1 MDTLTHDD
9 IRDAVRARYG
19 TIADTRGATTPSAEA
34 SCCGS
39 PSSDADS
46 SSCCGGTAMATL
58 DMKAHAYGYSA
69 EDTNAVPQ
77 GSNLGLGCGNPIALA
92 SLRPGETV
100 LDLGS
105 GAGFDCF
112 LAARAV
118 GGAGRVI
125 GVDMTHEMLRKARA
139 NAAQGGYTQVEFRLG
154 EIEHLPVADASV
166 DVVIS
171 NCVIN
176 LSPEKVQVF
185 REALR
190 VLKPGGRLA
199 VSDVVA
205 TAPFPPEVQHDLALR
220 AGCVAGA
227 SFLDDLEGMLTD
239 AGFVDIRI
247 QPKDESKTFIR
258 EWVPGTNIADY
269 LISATIEAV
278 KP

>member
-9 IRDAVRARYG
+9 IRTAVRARYG
-19 TIADTRGATTPSAEA
+19 TIAETRGASAPPTEVSCCDSTPSDT
-34 SCCGS
+34 GS
-39 PSSDADS
+39 L
-46 SSCCGGTAMATL
+46 SCCGGTTTTL

-69 EDTNAVPQ
+69 ADTSAVPT
-77 GSNLGLGCGNPIALA
+77 GANLGLGCGNPIALA

-118 GGAGRVI
+118 GETGRVI

-139 NAAQGGYTQVEFRLG
+139 NADKGGYTHVEFRLG
-154 EIEHLPVADASV
+154 EIEYLPVADASV
-166 DVVIS
+166 DVIIS

-176 LSPEKVQVF
+176 LSPEKPQVF
-185 REALR
+185 REAFR
-190 VLKPGGRLA
+190 VLKHGGRLA

-205 TAPFPPEVQHDLALR
+205 TAPFPPEVQHDLSLR

-227 SFLDDLEGMLTD
+227 SLLDDLEGMLRD
-239 AGFVDIRI
+239 AGFVDMRI

-278 KP
+278 KL

>member
-1 MDTLTHDD
+1 
-9 IRDAVRARYG
+9 
-19 TIADTRGATTPSAEA
+19 
-34 SCCGS
+34 
-39 PSSDADS
+39 
-46 SSCCGGTAMATL
+46 
-58 DMKAHAYGYSA
+58 MKALAYGYSA

-92 SLRPGETV
+92 SLRPGEIV

-118 GGAGRVI
+118 GETGRVI

-166 DVVIS
+166 DVIIS

-176 LSPEKVQVF
+176 LSPEKAQVF
-185 REALR
+185 REAFR
-190 VLKPGGRLA
+190 VLKHGGRLA

-205 TAPFPPEVQHDLALR
+205 TAPFPDEVQHDLALR

-227 SFLDDLEGMLTD
+227 SLLDDLEGMLHD
-239 AGFVDIRI
+239 AGFVDMRI

-269 LISATIEAV
+269 LISATIEAI